1 MSNLNSENNNT
12 NGYQSSSQNRR
23 NNNNNNNNNNNTGD
37 RQFNRVLAESREE
50 FERDNKPP
58 DNFEYYYQ
66 CQPIAYFPWYSDE
79 KHKGIEYSNR
89 VILPENILKDLS
101 KLENG
106 KELYIFKISNENM
119 SVIITPSEF
128 VMSEV
133 AYLPNH
139 ILQQLKSDT
148 GDVLKIELLEE
159 DVLKGETC
167 TLLVEQPEYLKI
179 QNVKEMLEN
188 SIISHYSAIQ
198 QGERILIYSD
208 ELDMEL
214 SFIVK
219 ECTPTI
225 MSITDSDLEVHFDI
239 PEEFFPPKA
248 PVVIP
253 VVIPVVEPVIEPVVL
268 PTNNLEYPGI
278 GNTIDESP
286 IIPLSKKDI
295 RNARLRRFN
304 QM

>member
-1 MSNLNSENNNT
+1 MANSSHNPHIDQDLNRIL
-12 NGYQSSSQNRR
+12 Q
-23 NNNNNNNNNNNTGD
+23 
-37 RQFNRVLAESREE
+37 ESREE
-50 FERDNKPP
+50 YERDTRAP
-58 DNFEYYYQ
+58 DKFEYYYQ
-66 CQPIAYFPWYSDE
+66 CQPIAYFPWHSDE

-106 KELYIFKISNENM
+106 KELYIFKISNENR

-139 ILQQLKSDT
+139 IFKQLNSDP
-148 GDVLKIELLEE
+148 GDILKIELLEE

-188 SIISHYSAIQ
+188 SIISHYSAIK
-198 QGERILIYSD
+198 QGDRILIYSV

-239 PEEFFPPKA
+239 PEEFFVKKEPI
-248 PVVIP
+248 VIP
-253 VVIPVVEPVIEPVVL
+253 VVVPIVI
-268 PTNNLEYPGI
+268 PTNNIEYPGI
-278 GNTIDESP
+278 GHTIDETTTTS
-286 IIPLSKKDI
+286 ISMSKEDI